1 MNRGKEWGRTMETS
15 RQVSRITV
23 SEEQYKKLESDVQK
37 LQKEERTKKL
47 RELLEK
53 YQNIEMRMDDKSS
66 EGNEQKWIS
75 VEKDG
80 FRICMDL
87 RILIVN
93 EENMEPR
100 RITFPISKEEEK
112 CVKTSK
118 KVQVKDKNYLFK

>member
-1 MNRGKEWGRTMETS
+1 METS

-75 VEKDG
+75 VEKW
-80 FRICMDL
+80 
-87 RILIVN
+87 
-93 EENMEPR
+93 
-100 RITFPISKEEEK
+100 SY
-112 CVKTSK
+112 VKI
-118 KVQVKDKNYLFK
+118 